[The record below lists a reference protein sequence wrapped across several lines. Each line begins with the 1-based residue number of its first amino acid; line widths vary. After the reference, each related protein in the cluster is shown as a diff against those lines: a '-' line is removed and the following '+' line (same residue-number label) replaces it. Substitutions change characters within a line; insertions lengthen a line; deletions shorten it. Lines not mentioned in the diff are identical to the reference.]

1 MTISRSAVSLFAILI
16 ALGTNAQDSLL
27 LTNGK
32 IRNLKGLVVF
42 YDHDEVLYQNDNQ
55 RKRMKKYVSRKEAKL
70 QNPAVIQRAQK
81 KLEKQ
86 QQAELK
92 KQERHKEKLAQL
104 RVDFEEDVKIK
115 LERLS
120 PADFET
126 WKTKQLAKIMSIEKD
141 RELNEAL
148 DKQLAD
154 AKQNRKEARERAK
167 FTDKVAR
174 DIVFSIL
181 KADSTEIIVYN
192 ADTLGFFADG
202 EADREYG
209 VEDMRMY
216 IKGQQAGR
224 KHKVAFDVLLG
235 VGVGAISAG
244 AGAYWGPSI
253 PAGTVIVTSI
263 FHNKIKNKS
272 GYDPSLF
279 DNDAFVDG
287 YHRAAKRKKAWSF
300 VKGSVAGMAF
310 GILMWD
316 GFVRGEG
323 LPGPR

>member
-1 MTISRSAVSLFAILI
+1 MSISRLSFLLLIILSV
-16 ALGTNAQDSLL
+16 LSSSAQDSLL

-32 IRNLKGLVVF
+32 IRNLKGVVVF
-42 YDHDEVLYQNDNQ
+42 TDHDEILYQNDNQ

-70 QNPAVIQRAQK
+70 QKPSSIKRANK
-81 KLEKQ
+81 KIEKQ
-86 QQAELK
+86 QKADLAKREKHK
-92 KQERHKEKLAQL
+92 KKLAQL
-104 RVDFEEDVKIK
+104 SVDFEEDVKVK
-115 LERLS
+115 MERLS
-120 PADFET
+120 PADFEQ
-126 WKTKQLAKIMSIEKD
+126 WKTKQLAKIKSIEKD

-154 AKQNRKEARERAK
+154 AKQNRKDARERAK

-174 DIVFSIL
+174 DIVFSVL
-181 KADSTEIIVYN
+181 KADSSEIIVYN

-209 VEDMRMY
+209 VEDMRMF

-235 VGVGAISAG
+235 VAVGSISAG

-253 PAGTVIVTSI
+253 PAGTVIFTSV

-272 GYDPSLF
+272 GADPSLF

-300 VKGSVAGMAF
+300 VKGSVAGMGF

>member
-1 MTISRSAVSLFAILI
+1 LRLATFIFLILSV
-16 ALGTNAQDSLL
+16 LESGAQDSLL

-32 IRNLKGLVVF
+32 IRNLKGVVVF
-42 YDHDEVLYQNDNQ
+42 TDHDEILYQNDNQ
-55 RKRMKKYVSRKEAKL
+55 RERMKEYVSRKESRL
-70 QNPAVIQRAQK
+70 K
-81 KLEKQ
+81 KTSIIKRTKKKVEKQ
-86 QQAELK
+86 QKAELK
-92 KQERHKEKLAQL
+92 KQEKHKKKLTQV
-104 RVDFEEDVKIK
+104 RIDFEKAIKVKM
-115 LERLS
+115 ERLS
-120 PADFET
+120 PIDFEL
-126 WKTKQLAKIMSIEKD
+126 WKTKQLAKIKSIERE

-148 DKQLAD
+148 DKQLTD
-154 AKQNRKEARERAK
+154 AKQNRKDARERAK
-167 FTDKVAR
+167 FTNKVAR

-181 KADSTEIIVYN
+181 KYDSTEIIVYN

-209 VEDMRMY
+209 VEEMRMY

-235 VGVGAISAG
+235 VAVGSISAG

-253 PAGTVIVTSI
+253 PAGTVIFTSV
-263 FHNKIKNKS
+263 FHNKIKNKARV
-272 GYDPSLF
+272 DPSLF
-279 DNDAFVDG
+279 DSDPFRDG
-287 YHRAAKRKKAWSF
+287 YERAAKRKKAWSF
-300 VKGSVAGMAF
+300 VKGSIAGMGF

>member
-1 MTISRSAVSLFAILI
+1 MRFFRFTISILLTL
-16 ALGTNAQDSLL
+16 AFFNTLAQDSLL

-32 IRNLKGLVVF
+32 IRNLKGVVVF
-42 YDHDEVLYQNDNQ
+42 YDHDEILYQNERQ
-55 RKRMKKYVSRKEAKL
+55 RKRMKKYVARKEARKNSGGF
-70 QNPAVIQRAQK
+70 QASEEVAQQK
-81 KLEKQ
+81 KEELNKAKLLEHQ
-86 QQAELK
+86 Q
-92 KQERHKEKLAQL
+92 KLAQL
-104 RVDFEEDVKIK
+104 QKDFEADVKIK
-115 LERLS
+115 IERLS
-120 PADFET
+120 PADFEK
-126 WKTKQLAKIMSIEKD
+126 WKTKQLDKIKALEKEK
-141 RELNEAL
+141 ELNDAL
-148 DKQLAD
+148 DEQLA
-154 AKQNRKEARERAK
+154 AARKNRKEARERAR
-167 FTDKVAR
+167 FTKKVPR

-209 VEDMRMY
+209 VEDMRMF

-224 KHKVAFDVLLG
+224 KHKTAFDVILG
-235 VGVGAISAG
+235 VGVGAISSG

-263 FHNKIKNKS
+263 FHNKIKNKA
-272 GYDPSLF
+272 GVDPSLF
-279 DNDAFVDG
+279 DNEAFVDG

-300 VKGSVAGMAF
+300 VKGSIAGMGF

>member
-1 MTISRSAVSLFAILI
+1 MIVLRLAIFIFLI
-16 ALGTNAQDSLL
+16 LSVLESGAQDSLL

-32 IRNLKGLVVF
+32 IKNLKGVVVF
-42 YDHDEVLYQNDNQ
+42 TDHDEILYQNNRQ
-55 RKRMKKYVSRKEAKL
+55 RKRMKRYVSKKEARNKDVSPNAENNVGHL
-70 QNPAVIQRAQK
+70 QKEEERIIK
-81 KLEKQ
+81 K
-86 QQAELK
+86 
-92 KQERHKEKLAQL
+92 ERQEKLNRMRA
-104 RVDFEEDVKIK
+104 DFKDEVTSKM
-115 LERLS
+115 ERLS
-120 PADFET
+120 DSDFEK
-126 WKTKQLAKIMSIEKD
+126 WKNEQVAKIKAMAKE
-141 RELNEAL
+141 RELN
-148 DKQLAD
+148 D
-154 AKQNRKEARERAK
+154 AIAVQVASARINRKEARERAK
-167 FTDKVAR
+167 FTKKVAR

-181 KADSTEIIVYN
+181 KADSSEIIVYN

-235 VGVGAISAG
+235 VAVGSISAG

-253 PAGTVIVTSI
+253 PAGTVIFTSV
-263 FHNKIKNKS
+263 FHNKIKNKARVN
-272 GYDPSLF
+272 PSLF
-279 DNDAFVDG
+279 DSDPFRDG
-287 YHRAAKRKKAWSF
+287 YERAAKRKKAWSF
-300 VKGSVAGMAF
+300 VKGSIAGMGF